1 MIKSVIFGCCGLELK
16 QEEVK
21 FFSSVNPW
29 GFILFKRNIENPIQ
43 LRALTDSIRDTV
55 GRDIPILIDQEGG
68 RVERLSK
75 PHWRS
80 WMPAMEQMSLVPEE
94 LSDRAMWLRYR
105 IIGEE
110 LKKVGIDVNCAPVGD
125 LVNRFTHNVLLNRCY
140 GRVPN
145 VVISAARA
153 CANGLLDS
161 GVLPVLKHLPGHGR
175 AKVDSHLDLPK
186 IRASMDD
193 LSKSDFAVFKGL
205 NDIPLGMTAHVLY
218 EKLDNE
224 FPATH
229 SKKIIE
235 LVRTELKFNGLLM
248 TDDLSMKALNGTFED
263 KVKKSLKAGC
273 DLILHCNGNMVE
285 MDEISQFCG
294 SLSPERKKYSDIVLR
309 KRKNFS
315 SIDVHKLI
323 NEYDMIINSVKLK

>member
-1 MIKSVIFGCCGLELK
+1 MIKSVIFGCCGLVLK

-55 GRDIPILIDQEGG
+55 GRNVPILIDQEGG

-80 WMPAMEQMSLVPEE
+80 WMPAMEQMLLVPEE

-110 LKKVGIDVNCAPVGD
+110 LKEVGIDVNCAPVGD
-125 LVNRFTHNVLLNRCY
+125 LANRFTHNVLLNRCY

-186 IRASMDD
+186 IRASMED

-285 MDEISQFCG
+285 MDVISQFCG

-309 KRKNFS
+309 KRKTFS

-323 NEYDMIINSVKLK
+323 NEYDTIISNIKLK

>member
-1 MIKSVIFGCCGLELK
+1 
-16 QEEVK
+16 
-21 FFSSVNPW
+21 
-29 GFILFKRNIENPIQ
+29 
-43 LRALTDSIRDTV
+43 
-55 GRDIPILIDQEGG
+55 
-68 RVERLSK
+68 
-75 PHWRS
+75 
-80 WMPAMEQMSLVPEE
+80 MEQMSLVPEE

-125 LVNRFTHNVLLNRCY
+125 LANRFTHNVLLNRCY

-229 SKKIIE
+229 SKKIIK

-294 SLSPERKKYSDIVLR
+294 SLSPERKKHSDIVLR

-323 NEYDMIINSVKLK
+323 NEYDTIISNIKLK

>member
-1 MIKSVIFGCCGLELK
+1 MIKSVIFGCGGLVLK
-16 QEEVK
+16 REEVK

-29 GFILFKRNIENPIQ
+29 GFILFKRNIENPTQ
-43 LRALTDSIRDTV
+43 LRALTDSIRNTV
-55 GRDIPILIDQEGG
+55 GRDVPILIDQEGG

-125 LVNRFTHNVLLNRCY
+125 LANSFTHSVLLNRCY
-140 GRVPN
+140 GKTPN
-145 VVISAARA
+145 VVIRAAKA
-153 CANGLLDS
+153 CASGLLES

-186 IRASMDD
+186 ISASMND
-193 LSKSDFAVFKGL
+193 LSKSDFAVFKNL
-205 NDIPLGMTAHVLY
+205 NDIPLGMTAHILY
-218 EKLDNE
+218 EDLDNKL
-224 FPATH
+224 PATQ

-235 LVRTELKFNGLLM
+235 IVRTELKFNGLLM
-248 TDDLSMKALNGTFED
+248 TDDLSMKALTGTFED

-273 DLILHCNGNMVE
+273 DLILHCNGNLAE
-285 MDEISQFCG
+285 MGEISQFCG
-294 SLSPERKKYSDIVLR
+294 PLSPERKKFSDMVLR
-309 KRKNFS
+309 QRKTSS
-315 SIDVHKLI
+315 SIDVQKLI
-323 NEYDMIINSVKLK
+323 NEYDVIIDNISLI

>member
-43 LRALTDSIRDTV
+43 LRALTNSIRDTV

-229 SKKIIE
+229 SKKIIK

-294 SLSPERKKYSDIVLR
+294 SLSTERKKHSDNVLR

-323 NEYDMIINSVKLK
+323 NEYDTIISNIKLK